1 VLVRFHTQR
10 GVAAIPKSKTA
21 AYIAANIDTFDFSLA
36 EEELAELGAMG
47 DATPFR
53 YGDNAGA
60 KGHPHFPWAEYLAA
74 ASTEE

>member
-1 VLVRFHTQR
+1 MLVRFHTQR
-10 GVAAIPKSKTA
+10 GVVAIPKSKTA

-60 KGHPHFPWAEYLAA
+60 KGHPHFPLPEYFVA
-74 ASTEE
+74 ASAEK